1 MKLLRSLICC
11 ALVCGAG
18 ISYALAEDA
27 ACDTNAETGSSRRE
41 SDGSDAWKDKE
52 IREMV
57 TTVMMVRMSR
67 ELDLSDEQTVLMVR
81 NFSELRDKL
90 TDLGEKRGELID
102 TLRDKVDNHASD
114 SEIEP
119 LLDQLMSIDDRR
131 EAARREAFEKA
142 GADLTVSQRAKLYIF
157 TQDFEWHM
165 RRLIMKAREIGGDR
179 VKRWH
184 DAVVNGDGTPPRGPR
199 DGDRER
205 DHPEDPPKPKPS
217 PEKPAEGS
225 G

>member
-1 MKLLRSLICC
+1 MKPLRTLICC
-11 ALVCGAG
+11 LLVFGVG
-18 ISYALAEDA
+18 ISYALAEEA
-27 ACDTNAETGSSRRE
+27 SCE
-41 SDGSDAWKDKE
+41 SNEKTASGRHDGDGPDAWKDQE

-67 ELDLSDEQTVLMVR
+67 ELELSDEQTVLMVR

-90 TDLGEKRGELID
+90 TDLGEKRGKLID
-102 TLRDKVDNHASD
+102 TLRDKVDNHAPD

-119 LLDQLMSIDDRR
+119 LLDQLMSIDDQR

-184 DAVVNGDGTPPRGPR
+184 DSVMNGDGTPSRGPR
-199 DGDRER
+199 DGDR
-205 DHPEDPPKPKPS
+205 DHDRPDGPPKPKPS

-225 G
+225 